1 MSHAIVIPALN
12 EARAIRGV
20 VESALAQCPH
30 VIVVDDGST
39 DGTSDLIRD
48 LPIVLLRHA
57 VPHGKAASL
66 RDAFREALGRGFDA
80 VITMDG
86 DGQHVAED
94 IPRMLAAA
102 AHFPGRIVIGARL
115 INREQQPAR
124 RRRANAVADWGVSWA
139 SGHRVVDS
147 QSGQRYY
154 PKPVMQL
161 VEVSTRFGFVFESE
175 ILIEAAWRL
184 GVRTIS
190 VPIESRY
197 PDDRRA
203 SHFRGVRDTTRIT
216 LMIIGRILRR
226 GLLLHHYVR
235 FLREPPPIF
244 DVSCTQ
250 PVLQSSDHQR
260 GPADVRS

>member
-1 MSHAIVIPALN
+1 MNHAIVIPALN
-12 EARAIRGV
+12 EARAIRAV
-20 VESALAQCPH
+20 VESALVQCPH

-48 LPIVLLRHA
+48 LPITLLRHDT
-57 VPHGKAASL
+57 PQGKAASL
-66 RDAFREALGRGFDA
+66 RDAFREALARGFDA

-86 DGQHVAED
+86 DGQHAAED
-94 IPRMLAAA
+94 IPRMLAAVA
-102 AHFPGRIVIGARL
+102 QFPGRIVIGARL

-139 SGHRVVDS
+139 SGHRVIDS

-154 PKPVMQL
+154 PKAVMQL

-203 SHFRGVRDTTRIT
+203 SHFRAVRDTTRIT
-216 LMIIGRILRR
+216 LMIIRRILGR

-235 FLREPPPIF
+235 FMREPQSVF
-244 DVSCTQ
+244 DGSCTG
-250 PVLQSSDHQR
+250 PALPSLDNSR
-260 GPADVRS
+260 GSADVRS